1 MSVPNSG
8 EEILRLAAV
17 IDRQRRELDRLR
29 SAAAARSVIDM
40 AKGALIERL
49 GCTAAEAAS
58 QLTALADEAGYPVA
72 EIAAAIISEDLA
84 GQPGEPADPELS
96 GAGTGSADAGPG
108 GRAAARPQDGA
119 AARPQDG
126 AAARPQDGA
135 AARPQDGRAR
145 PQAGTRPRTVQRPG
159 RRTARR
165 PGRRTAR
172 RPGWRTLGCAT
183 SWPGRPLS
191 WPPTA
196 AKSRPP
202 CWIRRWPRSGRP
214 PSRCG

>member
-58 QLTALADEAGYPVA
+58 QLTALADEAGYPVT

-84 GQPGEPADPELS
+84 GQPGEPADPELP

-108 GRAAARPQDGA
+108 ADGEAARPEDGK
-119 AARPQDG
+119 AARPEDG
-126 AAARPQDGA
+126 K
-135 AARPQDGRAR
+135 
-145 PQAGTRPRTVQRPG
+145 RPG
-159 RRTARR
+159 RRTAKR
-165 PGRRTAR
+165 PGRRTVK
-172 RPGWRTLGCAT
+172 RPGRRTLGCAT

-202 CWIRRWPRSGRP
+202 CWTRRWPRSGRP

>member
-49 GCTAAEAAS
+49 GCTAAEAAN

-84 GQPGEPADPELS
+84 GQPAEPADPELP

-108 GRAAARPQDGA
+108 QRSAK
-119 AARPQDG
+119 
-126 AAARPQDGA
+126 
-135 AARPQDGRAR
+135 
-145 PQAGTRPRTVQRPG
+145 AG
-159 RRTARR
+159 
-165 PGRRTAR
+165 
-172 RPGWRTLGCAT
+172 
-183 SWPGRPLS
+183 S
-191 WPPTA
+191 
-196 AKSRPP
+196 AKA
-202 CWIRRWPRSGRP
+202 G
-214 PSRCG
+214 

>member
-84 GQPGEPADPELS
+84 GQPGEPADPERP
-96 GAGTGSADAGPG
+96 GAGTGSADAGPAADG
-108 GRAAARPQDGA
+108 EAARPEDGETA
-119 AARPQDG
+119 RPEDGEAGRPEDGEAARPEDG
-126 AAARPQDGA
+126 EAARPEDAENCPVEGRSA
-135 AARPQDGRAR
+135 AQPAGR
-145 PQAGTRPRTVQRPG
+145 GG
-159 RRTARR
+159 H
-165 PGRRTAR
+165 
-172 RPGWRTLGCAT
+172 
-183 SWPGRPLS
+183 
-191 WPPTA
+191 
-196 AKSRPP
+196 
-202 CWIRRWPRSGRP
+202 
-214 PSRCG
+214 